1 MRIQDWPLDQRPR
14 ERLLKHGP
22 LALSDAHLLA
32 VLLGT
37 GLKGQHVMELSS
49 ATLQAAGG
57 VTGLLRAIRDQR
69 TPIRGVGPAKRAVL
83 MAALELVHRGL
94 QEQLTEQAVLD
105 SPAMVMEY
113 LQLKLAHKPHEVF
126 AVLFL
131 DTHHKLRGYEE
142 MFRGTLNQTSVYPRE
157 VVQQALHHGASAVV
171 LAHNHPSG
179 CLEPSSADLHITANL
194 RHALDLIDV
203 RLLDHFIV
211 TQGRCLSMHARG
223 LI

>member
-1 MRIQDWPLDQRPR
+1 MRIQDWPLEQRPR
-14 ERLLKHGP
+14 ERLLKQGP
-22 LALSDAHLLA
+22 QALSDDQLLA

-37 GLKGQHVMELSS
+37 GLKGQPVLELSS
-49 ATLQAAGG
+49 SALRDCGG
-57 VTGLLRAIRDQR
+57 ITGLLRAIRNPR

-83 MAALELVHRGL
+83 MAALEMVQRSL
-94 QEQLTEQAVLD
+94 QEQLSQHTILD
-105 SPAMVMEY
+105 TPAMVMEF
-113 LQLKLAHKPHEVF
+113 LQLKLAHKNHEVF

-131 DTHHKLRGYEE
+131 DSHNKLRGYEE

-157 VVQQALHHGASAVV
+157 VVQQALNHGASALV

-179 CLEPSSADLHITANL
+179 SVEPSSADLHITASL

-211 TQGRCLSMHARG
+211 TQGQCLSMHARG

>member
-22 LALSDAHLLA
+22 LALTDAQLLA

-37 GLKGQHVMELSS
+37 GLKGQHVLDLSN
-49 ATLQAAGG
+49 ATLLSCGG
-57 VTGLLRAIRDQR
+57 VTGLLRAIRDLR
-69 TPIRGVGPAKRAVL
+69 TPVRGVGPAKRAVL

-94 QEQLTEQAVLD
+94 QEQLSEQAVLD

-131 DTHHKLRGYEE
+131 DTHNKLRGYEE